1 MREETLESKPNARS
15 VPMSTSV
22 TSSLPSSTIEM
33 KKPETPIM
41 HNEPTIP
48 VTRTNTY
55 DWKVQKSLPPFPPD
69 FCLQRHTTFVAN
81 VSANTILE
89 RLGRRLRHA
98 SCDCHWNGEGQLD
111 ILKENCKLSIFL
123 WRVDDDDDDGENR
136 TLVELQRQQGCSV
149 ATQWCRRRLFRAV
162 VEPSE
167 PSSCSSDLLEFP
179 DFPGVPESCKAHAVL
194 STVKETA
201 GFAQI
206 EGLLNSSCRRQNQL
220 GLEQMLY
227 LLRKEPLEMSKRVFQ
242 EDALMKYLQNYMYQK
257 ESCVEDR
264 DETLSFLAW
273 QFLAKA
279 LATVAQYE
287 EDPERIV
294 IDKTMLRECHL
305 ERAIQQT
312 LQRVPERPQEA
323 TFAIQ
328 CWYWIDHFVP
338 LPLDDEEALTLLKAA
353 HAYGTKHN
361 HCLEQESSRM
371 IQILTLANCGSKQP
385 L

>member
-1 MREETLESKPNARS
+1 MREEETIESKPNARS
-15 VPMSTSV
+15 VPMSTSG
-22 TSSLPSSTIEM
+22 SLPALSSTIET
-33 KKPETPIM
+33 KKPE
-41 HNEPTIP
+41 IP
-48 VTRTNTY
+48 NLQHSRDNKY
-55 DWKVQKSLPPFPPD
+55 DWKMEQPLRSFPPD
-69 FCLQRHTTFVAN
+69 YCLQRHTTFVAN
-81 VSANTILE
+81 VPAHTILE
-89 RLGRRLRHA
+89 RLGRRLKHA
-98 SCDCHWNGEGQLD
+98 SCDCHWDGEGQLD
-111 ILKENCKLSIFL
+111 ILKDSCKLSIFL
-123 WRVDDDDDDGENR
+123 WRVDDDENR

-167 PSSCSSDLLEFP
+167 PCNSDLLEFP
-179 DFPGVPESCKAHAVL
+179 EFPNVPESCKAHAVVV
-194 STVKETA
+194 SKETS

-206 EGLLNSSCRRQNQL
+206 EGLLQSCCRRQNQL

-227 LLRKEPLEMSKRVFQ
+227 LLRKEPLEMCQRVFQ
-242 EDALMKYLQNYMYQK
+242 EDVSLMKYLQKYIYQE
-257 ESCVEDR
+257 ESCIEDR

-305 ERAIQQT
+305 ERAIQQS
-312 LQRVPERPQEA
+312 LQRVQERPQEA

-338 LPLDDEEALTLLKAA
+338 LPWDDEEAFLLLKAA
-353 HAYGTKHN
+353 HEYGTQHH

-371 IQILTLANCGSKQP
+371 IQILTLAGSKQP

>member
-1 MREETLESKPNARS
+1 
-15 VPMSTSV
+15 MSTSGTV
-22 TSSLPSSTIEM
+22 SLPALSSTMEM
-33 KKPETPIM
+33 KKGPETPIR
-41 HNEPTIP
+41 HHEITTPRAT
-48 VTRTNTY
+48 TY
-55 DWKVQKSLPPFPPD
+55 DWKVQKPLRPFPPD

-111 ILKENCKLSIFL
+111 IMKENCKLSIFL
-123 WRVDDDDDDGENR
+123 WRVDDDDDDDDENR

-162 VEPSE
+162 IEPSE

-179 DFPGVPESCKAHAVL
+179 DFPGVPESCKAHAVML
-194 STVKETA
+194 STVQETA
-201 GFAQI
+201 GFAQV
-206 EGLLNSSCRRQNQL
+206 ESLLNSSCHRQNQR

-227 LLRKEPLEMSKRVFQ
+227 LLRKEPLEMCKRVFQ
-242 EDALMKYLQNYMYQK
+242 ENALMKYLQNYIYH
-257 ESCVEDR
+257 EDSCVEDR
-264 DETLSFLAW
+264 NETLSFLAW

-312 LQRVPERPQEA
+312 LQRVQEHPQEA

-338 LPLDDEEALTLLKAA
+338 LPWDDEEAFLLLKAA
-353 HAYGTKHN
+353 HAYGTKHH